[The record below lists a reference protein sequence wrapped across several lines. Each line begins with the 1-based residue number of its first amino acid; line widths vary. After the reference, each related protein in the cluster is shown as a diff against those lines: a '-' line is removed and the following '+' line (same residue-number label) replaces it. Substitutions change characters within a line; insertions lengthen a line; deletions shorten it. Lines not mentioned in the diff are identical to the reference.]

1 MPCRMRTNQVADMLL
16 DATVFHDYRRGDAG
30 ARAII
35 EQIIE
40 GEVKASISPL
50 TVFDLWSGTG
60 FDRQTEIAY
69 TGLLKFLDEAPV
81 TAEAARIAGI
91 WVAPLYYDE
100 RLSFA
105 QVALI
110 AATAQI
116 RDEPILTS
124 HPELFERFYSNV
136 IEY

>member
-1 MPCRMRTNQVADMLL
+1 MADMLL
-16 DATVFHDYRRGDAG
+16 DASVFRDYRRGDAG

-35 EQIIE
+35 ERIIK

-50 TVFDLWSGTG
+50 TVFELWSGTG
-60 FDRQTEIAY
+60 FDRQTEIGY
-69 TGLLKFLDEAPV
+69 TSLLKFLDEAPV
-81 TAEAARIAGI
+81 TVEAARIAGI

-100 RLSFA
+100 RLSFT

-110 AATAQI
+110 AATAKT
-116 RDEPILTS
+116 RDEPVLTR
-124 HPELFERFYSNV
+124 HTEEFERFYSNV